1 MAQKIKNSWHLSRS
15 EAADLL
21 LKLAET
27 IEEGSDEVT
36 GYGISLAELTK
47 FKLKIELGANDTLEV
62 KFSGKG
68 IKATGP
74 DVRAEGY
81 SNLKKRMRVYF
92 KALCESVAKA
102 ELPSREIVTVFLAD
116 SEKMLT
122 FSGFGDEFYPAYAEL
137 CARLRAACDSEDM
150 GQLAT
155 VVAALDQAKTACH
168 DRYK

>member
-1 MAQKIKNSWHLSRS
+1 MSQKIKNSWHLSRS

-27 IEEGSDEVT
+27 IEDGSDEVI

-47 FKLKIELGANDTLEV
+47 FKLKIELGSDDTLEV
-62 KFSGKG
+62 KFTGKG
-68 IKATGP
+68 VKVEGP
-74 DVRAEGY
+74 DVRSEGY
-81 SNLKKRMRVYF
+81 SSLKKRMQIYF
-92 KALCESVAKA
+92 KALRESAAKA
-102 ELPSREIVTVFLAD
+102 ELPSREIVAVFLAD

-150 GQLAT
+150 GELAT
-155 VVAALDQAKTACH
+155 VVMALDQAKKSCH